1 MHVEANRGTV
11 IFTRMFIR
19 STRKIDLVTRKTY
32 TSFQLIESVRT
43 ERGPRQRI
51 LLNLGSDLS
60 LTPEELKGLA
70 NRIEEIVSGQKT
82 YVTPPEKIEKLA
94 QLHASRLIK
103 NLVKPAVDK
112 GETSA
117 VPDYATIDL
126 RSVVHQEART
136 VGAEDLLLR
145 IVKELKLPEKLAE
158 LNFSPKQSA
167 IAIGS
172 IIARATFPASERATH
187 SRLIH
192 QSGLGELLDID
203 FGSTSLNQFYE
214 ISDQLLR
221 HKKELE
227 QHVTMRQ
234 KQLHHYTNTIMLFD
248 LTNTYLE
255 GQAKGIAKAQFG
267 VSKEKRSDCRLITLG
282 LVLNQQ
288 GFLSRSEFLPGNVS
302 EPKSLKDAIEA
313 LSSTEDLLKP
323 TIIMDAGIATEDN
336 LLWLRANHYTYIVS
350 ARQKAPP
357 GEITGEPVLV
367 GNSENYQVKVTE
379 LTVTG
384 QEKWLYCESPAKEA
398 TASSMKT
405 FFQKRIEGDLDK
417 LAAGV
422 QKPKGR
428 KKLPKVL
435 ERIGRLREKHRSIS
449 GCYEINAI
457 PSDDGLT
464 AIRIEWKVLSEK
476 LADKLTGRYYL
487 RTNLRHLG
495 AKELWDLYNSIRT
508 VEDAFRFM
516 KSSLGMRPVYHQ
528 KGHRVDGHLWIT
540 ILAYTLIQDV
550 LHRLRAKGIVYHWET
565 IRTQLSS
572 RIRVSMRAKTNSPA
586 TVHLRNTTE
595 AEQFHLAIYNAL
607 GFSPEILKSK
617 KTTV

>member
-1 MHVEANRGTV
+1 
-11 IFTRMFIR
+11 MFIR
-19 STRKIDLVTRKTY
+19 TKSKIDPVTKKTY
-32 TSFQLIESVRT
+32 SWLQLIESIRT

-51 LLNLGSDLS
+51 LLNLGSELG
-60 LTPEELKGLA
+60 LNLEELKELA
-70 NRIEEIVSGQKT
+70 NRIEEIVSGQT
-82 YVTPPEKIEKLA
+82 TCALSSPKIENLA
-94 QLHASRLIK
+94 RLHASRLIK
-103 NLVKPAVDK
+103 NLAKPTFDK
-112 GETSA
+112 GETAA

-136 VGAEDLLLR
+136 VGTEDLLLR
-145 IVKELKLPEKLAE
+145 IAKELKIPQKLTE
-158 LNFSPKQSA
+158 LHFSPKQVS

-187 SRLIH
+187 SRLTY

-214 ISDQLLR
+214 ITDQLLR
-221 HKKELE
+221 HKKALE
-227 QHVTMRQ
+227 QHVTQ
-234 KQLHHYTNTIMLFD
+234 KQKQIHHYKDTIVLYD

-255 GQAKGIAKAQFG
+255 GQAKRVPKAQFG

-288 GFLSRSEFLPGNVS
+288 GFLNRSEFLPGNVS
-302 EPKSLKDAIEA
+302 EPKSLKNAIEA
-313 LSSTEDLLKP
+313 LSSLEDLFKP
-323 TIIMDAGIATEDN
+323 TIVMDAGIATEEN
-336 LLWLRANHYTYIVS
+336 LQWLRDNQYTYIVS

-357 GEITGEPVLV
+357 MEITGTPVLV
-367 GNSENYQVKVTE
+367 GNSENYQVKVME
-379 LTVTG
+379 LPVVG

-398 TASSMKT
+398 TANSMKT
-405 FFQKRIEGDLDK
+405 FFQKRIEADLEK
-417 LAAGV
+417 LSAGL

-435 ERIGRLREKHRSIS
+435 ESIGRLKEKHRSIS

-457 PSDDGLT
+457 PSNDNLT
-464 AIRIEWKVLSEK
+464 AIRVEWKILSEK

-487 RTNLRHLG
+487 RTNLLHLG

-528 KGHRVDGHLWIT
+528 KGNRVDGHLWIT
-540 ILAYTLIQDV
+540 IMAYALIQDI
-550 LHRLRAKGIVYHWET
+550 LYRLRAKGITYHWET
-565 IRTQLSS
+565 IRTHLNS
-572 RIRVSMRAKTNSPA
+572 RVRVSMRAKTNSSKS
-586 TVHLRNTTE
+586 VHLRTTTE
-595 AEQFHLAIYNAL
+595 AEQFHLEIYNAL
-607 GFSPEILKSK
+607 GFSAEILKPK
-617 KTTV
+617 KTMV